1 MHKRRL
7 YFLASFWL
15 DGAILANDL
24 RVEVIFIISEPV
36 PSTTRKDSRVFFPL
50 GMMTAISKVVA

>member
-24 RVEVIFIISEPV
+24 RVEVILVISEPV
-36 PSTTRKDSRVFFPL
+36 PSTTRKRLQGLPSL
-50 GMMTAISKVVA
+50 GDDDCNF